1 MLKRHSRAGKGAA
14 GLSRAYLCK
23 RRRLPEIRS
32 IFTRCLKF
40 RQRAKIDRFLFEF
53 IIYNK
58 IVERA
63 EAVKDVCR
71 VYQIYKGG

>member
-32 IFTRCLKF
+32 IFTRCLKSDKERRLTVF
-40 RQRAKIDRFLFEF
+40 FLSF

-71 VYQIYKGG
+71 VYQICKGG